1 MATGLMA
8 GKKGLIMGVANK
20 KSIAWNIAKKLKE
33 EGAELAFTY
42 QNEQI
47 GEKVIPLFESIKAEF
62 YQTLDVTSDE
72 DFTKVFSELS
82 EVFDGELDFIVHA
95 IAGGPAKG
103 DLTGMYLETSR
114 DSFRRALEI
123 SVYSFVKAVQS
134 GYPMMKKKGGSAV
147 TMSYYGAEK
156 VVPNYNVMGVAKSA
170 LESSVRYLAAD
181 LGEENIRVNALS
193 PGPVLTRAASGI
205 GDFRNM
211 LKEFAA
217 KTPMKRLVEK
227 EEIASNTL
235 YLLSD
240 LSSGVT
246 GEIIHVDGG
255 YNVKA

>member
-1 MATGLMA
+1 MSTGIMK

-20 KSIAWNIAKKLKE
+20 KSIAWKVAERLSE

-42 QNEQI
+42 QNEKI
-47 GEKVIPLFESIKAEF
+47 GERVIPLFEEFGSEF
-62 YQTLDVTSDE
+62 YRTLDVSNDDDYE
-72 DFTKVFSELS
+72 KVFSELA
-82 EVFDGELDFIVHA
+82 EAFDGELDFIVHA
-95 IAGGPAKG
+95 IAGGPAKE
-103 DLTGMYLETSR
+103 DLKGMYLDTSR
-114 DSFRRALEI
+114 ASFLRAMEI

-134 GYPMMKKKGGSAV
+134 AYPMMKDNGGSAI

-170 LESSVRYLAAD
+170 LESSVRYMADD
-181 LGEENIRVNALS
+181 LGRDNVRVNALS

-205 GDFRNM
+205 GEFRTL

-217 KTPMKRLVEK
+217 KAPLERLVEK
-227 EEIASNTL
+227 EEIASSAL

-246 GEIIHVDGG
+246 GEVIHVDSG
-255 YNVKA
+255 YHVVG

>member
-8 GKKGLIMGVANK
+8 GKKGLIMGVANQ
-20 KSIAWNIAKKLKE
+20 KSIAWNIAERLKE

-47 GEKVIPLFESIKAEF
+47 GEKVVPLFESIGAKF

-72 DFTKVFSELS
+72 DFSKVFGQLS
-82 EVFDGELDFIVHA
+82 DAFGGEIDFIVHA

-103 DLTGMYLETSR
+103 DLSGMYLETSR
-114 DSFRRALEI
+114 DSFSKALEI
-123 SVYSFVKAVQS
+123 SVYSFVKAVQLA
-134 GYPMMKKKGGSAV
+134 YPLMREKGGSAV

-181 LGEENIRVNALS
+181 LGETNIRVNALS

-211 LKEFAA
+211 LKEFAE
-217 KTPMKRLVEK
+217 KTPIKRLVEK

>member
-8 GKKGLIMGVANK
+8 GKKGLIMGVANQ
-20 KSIAWNIAKKLKE
+20 KSIAWNIAERLKE

-47 GEKVIPLFESIKAEF
+47 GKKVVPLFESIGAKF

-72 DFTKVFSELS
+72 DFSKVFGQLS
-82 EVFDGELDFIVHA
+82 DAFGGEIDFIVHA
-95 IAGGPAKG
+95 IAGGPAKE
-103 DLTGMYLETSR
+103 DLSGMYLETSR
-114 DSFRRALEI
+114 DSFSKALEI
-123 SVYSFVKAVQS
+123 SVYSFVKAVQLA
-134 GYPMMKKKGGSAV
+134 YPMMKEKGGSAV

-181 LGEENIRVNALS
+181 LGETNIRVNALS

-211 LKEFAA
+211 LKEFAE
-217 KTPMKRLVEK
+217 KTPIKRLVEK

-235 YLLSD
+235 YLLSE